1 MKMAFTM
8 LLMFRIQRCINNLSI
23 SNCLSLSLSP
33 SGFFLFFLLFLA
45 YLEPIT
51 SSTVNL
57 LQYNKTTKAT
67 SRAAFGW
74 LCLLS
79 LLKGNWWTQLQDT
92 IPRHYFQIHSHQ
104 HTWESTAQMS
114 TREFLKS
121 ETWGGIQASD
131 IIPGIYSGILPG
143 NVWPISVGVELCRK
157 MQRQLLLTRRSR
169 GRYLRIEFHLWFR
182 VRWTYRCVA

>member
-1 MKMAFTM
+1 MANFRMKRMEYNETGITM

-23 SNCLSLSLSP
+23 SNCLSLSLSVC
-33 SGFFLFFLLFLA
+33 FFLFFLFFLA

-51 SSTVNL
+51 LSTVNL
-57 LQYNKTTKAT
+57 LQYYKTTKAT

-131 IIPGIYSGILPG
+131 IIPGIFPGIYYPG
-143 NVWPISVGVELCRK
+143 TCGQSVL
-157 MQRQLLLTRRSR
+157 
-169 GRYLRIEFHLWFR
+169 
-182 VRWTYRCVA
+182 A